1 MEKEKADAYVRLV
14 RTVKEK
20 YTTGKCSK
28 ASGITGGKLQ
38 LFLRSTKSDIA
49 FSIWR

>member
-20 YTTGKCSK
+20 YTTGKCSPEK
-28 ASGITGGKLQ
+28 RVG
-38 LFLRSTKSDIA
+38 
-49 FSIWR
+49 